1 MEKTTTEEKD
11 NDKGRKW
18 LVDNYEGYCIEG
30 SDMSFETNYWI
41 HKIEGFISHNWT
53 SIYNTKRIANC
64 SSIQGCKALID
75 MLNESLP

>member
-30 SDMSFETNYWI
+30 SDMSFETNY
-41 HKIEGFISHNWT
+41 
-53 SIYNTKRIANC
+53 
-64 SSIQGCKALID
+64 
-75 MLNESLP
+75 